1 MECKKFTFKE
11 KLSETRFLDDLD
23 FNEEFKIYVDCP
35 TSGGKSYYILNHLK
49 EREIKAV
56 FVVDTINLAKQLS
69 AQYQIPYYTAD
80 HREDFNSSLIITIQ
94 HHIPKFE
101 SRETVIIDEAHTLV
115 TQIGW
120 KGSTIEEVMTSLEFY
135 KRIIFLSGTPVTSDD
150 NIFKGMQVLKARKE
164 IPDKRE
170 LGFVPYKDL
179 AGGIIELCLFARRN
193 NKIPV
198 ISLLDKSTLLP
209 EVIGE
214 LKKRGIKRI
223 AAINSETK
231 VIKKEG
237 QKVEEEDK
245 LIVKDMGAESEGDK
259 IDYLSQ
265 LVNECR
271 IDAEVIFTTYTQ
283 GYSLLGKN
291 YLLVIAPG
299 KNRHTY
305 VDIVQ
310 MMNRFREDTSVTSLI
325 LTNATWV
332 KEEDSGIYNFPSIF
346 DFLKDQLTTG
356 AQKRMDE
363 LVKITKSTRKL
374 KRQLKLQA
382 NEFDQYINVTREI
395 DHQGIAFSAFKKIN
409 YTIYEQL
416 HRMNKVLQYYN
427 ITLCNSGLE
436 SKLVLDCDNEEN
448 KENNND
454 NNKIDHDMKKQE
466 TLKAIDLFYKS
477 KQHETTT
484 FMGKEYSHPVLG
496 VKIDKDSLQYTVERT
511 YKELLTLG
519 LQDEEIRELQEQH
532 LHNTKKMNQVIACK
546 KIRHSTD
553 PTLITFR
560 TLLLSE
566 FKVGERLTGD
576 EITERMNKLLVRNRM
591 EKMMHNNAVQ
601 YFRLLFHTKEYN
613 NHGRSYEIIE
623 TF

>member
-1 MECKKFTFKE
+1 M
-11 KLSETRFLDDLD
+11 
-23 FNEEFKIYVDCP
+23 
-35 TSGGKSYYILNHLK
+35 
-49 EREIKAV
+49 
-56 FVVDTINLAKQLS
+56 
-69 AQYQIPYYTAD
+69 
-80 HREDFNSSLIITIQ
+80 
-94 HHIPKFE
+94 
-101 SRETVIIDEAHTLV
+101 
-115 TQIGW
+115 
-120 KGSTIEEVMTSLEFY
+120 
-135 KRIIFLSGTPVTSDD
+135 
-150 NIFKGMQVLKARKE
+150 
-164 IPDKRE
+164 
-170 LGFVPYKDL
+170 
-179 AGGIIELCLFARRN
+179 
-193 NKIPV
+193 
-198 ISLLDKSTLLP
+198 
-209 EVIGE
+209 
-214 LKKRGIKRI
+214 
-223 AAINSETK
+223 
-231 VIKKEG
+231 
-237 QKVEEEDK
+237 
-245 LIVKDMGAESEGDK
+245 
-259 IDYLSQ
+259 
-265 LVNECR
+265 
-271 IDAEVIFTTYTQ
+271 
-283 GYSLLGKN
+283 
-291 YLLVIAPG
+291 
-299 KNRHTY
+299 
-305 VDIVQ
+305 
-310 MMNRFREDTSVTSLI
+310 
-325 LTNATWV
+325 
-332 KEEDSGIYNFPSIF
+332 
-346 DFLKDQLTTG
+346 
-356 AQKRMDE
+356 
-363 LVKITKSTRKL
+363 
-374 KRQLKLQA
+374 
-382 NEFDQYINVTREI
+382 TREI

-591 EKMMHNNAVQ
+591 EKMLHNNAVQ

>member
-1 MECKKFTFKE
+1 M
-11 KLSETRFLDDLD
+11 
-23 FNEEFKIYVDCP
+23 
-35 TSGGKSYYILNHLK
+35 
-49 EREIKAV
+49 
-56 FVVDTINLAKQLS
+56 
-69 AQYQIPYYTAD
+69 
-80 HREDFNSSLIITIQ
+80 
-94 HHIPKFE
+94 
-101 SRETVIIDEAHTLV
+101 
-115 TQIGW
+115 
-120 KGSTIEEVMTSLEFY
+120 
-135 KRIIFLSGTPVTSDD
+135 
-150 NIFKGMQVLKARKE
+150 
-164 IPDKRE
+164 
-170 LGFVPYKDL
+170 
-179 AGGIIELCLFARRN
+179 
-193 NKIPV
+193 
-198 ISLLDKSTLLP
+198 
-209 EVIGE
+209 
-214 LKKRGIKRI
+214 
-223 AAINSETK
+223 
-231 VIKKEG
+231 
-237 QKVEEEDK
+237 
-245 LIVKDMGAESEGDK
+245 
-259 IDYLSQ
+259 
-265 LVNECR
+265 
-271 IDAEVIFTTYTQ
+271 IFTTYTQ

-291 YLLVIAPG
+291 YFLVIAPG

-591 EKMMHNNAVQ
+591 EKMLHNNAVQ